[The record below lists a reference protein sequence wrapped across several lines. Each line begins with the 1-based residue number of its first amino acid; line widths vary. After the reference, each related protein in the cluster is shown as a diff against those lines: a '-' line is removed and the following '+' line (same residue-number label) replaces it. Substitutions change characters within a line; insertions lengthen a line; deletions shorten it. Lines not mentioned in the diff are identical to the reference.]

1 MTKHNKQ
8 LAALTTAAKKAKN
21 PVKVKQLINKIKVK
35 KATENWL
42 AQ

>member
-1 MTKHNKQ
+1 MNHYHKHI
-8 LAALTTAAKKAKN
+8 AALTTAAKKAKN
-21 PVKVKQLINKIKVK
+21 PAKLKAKIAKIKVK